1 LPLGD
6 NISDIGMIKG
16 FKYGNIIKVGF
27 LNKKVK
33 ENLEDYKKNF
43 DVVILNDSNK
53 LYVDKLLKELIKYS

>member
-1 LPLGD
+1 
-6 NISDIGMIKG
+6 MIKG

-53 LYVDKLLKELIKYS
+53 FYVDKLLKELIKYS